1 MPLKANLLMRCSFSS
16 WLARNYQYPKSLES
30 MATFQS
36 DLEFL
41 ELTDIELRSSAEVQL
56 LADPL

>member
-1 MPLKANLLMRCSFSS
+1 
-16 WLARNYQYPKSLES
+16 

-56 LADPL
+56 LWTFIVAAKRYQPHLKDFHPCDQGRHAWVL